1 MLYFLFTDVSTNI
14 NVFVIYTIL
23 LRKLLNFHY
32 HWFIQF
38 SNMFNTNR
46 FLTLFDRILVAY
58 CQSLYRQFL
67 LGRFLWLLSTQNYW
81 ISTAT
86 ALRLRQPYHGTG
98 KRFVAFS
105 WFCSVKCVSELMKRG
120 LFSFMLVTRTYGDFN
135 IEILGET
142 ALKRSGWVAFSTTK
156 DDVKL

>member
-1 MLYFLFTDVSTNI
+1 M
-14 NVFVIYTIL
+14 
-23 LRKLLNFHY
+23 
-32 HWFIQF
+32 
-38 SNMFNTNR
+38 
-46 FLTLFDRILVAY
+46 
-58 CQSLYRQFL
+58 
-67 LGRFLWLLSTQNYW
+67 
-81 ISTAT
+81 
-86 ALRLRQPYHGTG
+86 
-98 KRFVAFS
+98 AFS